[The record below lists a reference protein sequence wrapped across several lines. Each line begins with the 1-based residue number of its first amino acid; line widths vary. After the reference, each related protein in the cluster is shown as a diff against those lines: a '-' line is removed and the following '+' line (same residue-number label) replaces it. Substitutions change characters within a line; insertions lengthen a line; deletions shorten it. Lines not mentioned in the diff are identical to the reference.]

1 MTVLLLTTQAAGI
14 LLVIG
19 TMFLLFA
26 RRIYLDA
33 ETKQPIKFTLP
44 VMGEISTQAPVL
56 ILIVIGA
63 FMVVYPLSMMGADM
77 ATLEGDIDTGGKSVS
92 VVLVAVPAYEH
103 SQDAAGPLL
112 LRVPLLATDATYR
125 VKFIVDKLVIDDQAA
140 ELKNGRLK
148 LTHAVRWAPPTG
160 DDVQIPIRKDVS
172 DEELR
177 KARVAY

>member
-33 ETKQPIKFTLP
+33 ETKQPITFKLP

-63 FMVVYPLSMMGADM
+63 FMVVYPLSKMGADM
-77 ATLEGDIDTGGKSVS
+77 ATLEGYVDTGGKSVN
-92 VVLVAVPAYEH
+92 VVVIAVPAYEYH
-103 SQDAAGPLL
+103 QDAPGPLVG
-112 LRVPLLATDATYR
+112 RVPLLATDATYR
-125 VKFIVDKLVIDDQAA
+125 VKFLVDRQVIDDQAA
-140 ELKNGRLK
+140 ELTNGRLK
-148 LTHAVRWAPPTG
+148 LTHDVRWAPPQG
-160 DDVQIPIRKDVS
+160 EEVQIPLKKDVS
-172 DEELR
+172 DEDLR
-177 KARVAY
+177 KAHLY

>member
-1 MTVLLLTTQAAGI
+1 MAVLLLTTQAAGI

-33 ETKQPIKFTLP
+33 ETKQPIKFKLP

-77 ATLEGDIDTGGKSVS
+77 ATLEGDIDTGGKSVT

-103 SQDAAGPLL
+103 SQDAAGPLH
-112 LRVPLLATDATYR
+112 LRVPLLPTDATYR
-125 VKFIVDKLVIDDQAA
+125 VKVIVDKQVIDDQAA
-140 ELKNGRLK
+140 ELKNGRLT
-148 LTHAVRWAPPTG
+148 LTHAVRWAPQG
-160 DDVQIPIRKDVS
+160 DDVQIPIKKDVS